1 MVTFPPNR
9 GTAIL
14 SQADIAKLIVL
25 ITDGDSPALDRFFK
39 QQKIDSDAV
48 SFYASTERV
57 KVQINDINT
66 VEKGQ
71 STIQQAANIL
81 TVLRNYF

>member
-25 ITDGDSPALDRFFK
+25 ITDGDGAAMNRLFK
-39 QQKIDSDAV
+39 QLKIDSDAV

-57 KVQINDINT
+57 KVQINDINP
-66 VEKGQ
+66 VEKSE

-81 TVLRNYF
+81 TVLKNYF